1 MLHANL
7 PRRSLPMAL
16 RTALSI
22 LLVALG
28 GVAACGGGSPDCK
41 NACDK
46 VSSCGL
52 KSSGLSCDSSCAQSD
67 CAACVDAP
75 SCADLD
81 AGKCASRC
89 PGVSFSKK

>member
-1 MLHANL
+1 MT
-7 PRRSLPMAL
+7 L
-16 RTALSI
+16 RTAVSI
-22 LLVALG
+22 LFVTVAA
-28 GVAACGGGSPDCK
+28 VAACGGGSPDCK

-46 VSSCGL
+46 LSACGL
-52 KSSGLSCDSSCAQSD
+52 KSSGLSCDSNCTQSD
-67 CAACVDAP
+67 CAACVDAT